1 MKKVVCVLAAWTLSM
16 VSMYA
21 QKGYDDKDFKAGVFM
36 KKMPDG
42 KDSLFN
48 NVKLY
53 DSNKKLEAQ
62 GEARYMDSLGN
73 VTVFRPE
80 DLVFYGFG
88 KKSLVSVSI
97 LADDGSVRRVFAR
110 RVYRIDEDD
119 LALFRVYRTEKKWE
133 LYIGK
138 YGEVLKPVRGADGT
152 DHLSDILLKR
162 NAEAGGDAELADY
175 IPTISGSRHSIS
187 RAVHLIDRQNPNL
200 IPKIRWG
207 VGVGVD
213 LNTPI
218 VEKALVGR
226 HTGTMQVHPTA
237 TVFADFRGSFG
248 VTFHPELTFRRST
261 TMMEDIRITNV
272 EDKVTRKYNFNYAY
286 NRTAIELPL
295 LFRYTPTSLK
305 GKWLPFISAGV
316 MVDFN
321 VQDKCYDYFTYTTEG
336 SKEDSN
342 LSFNSVYE
350 GNKVSASFV
359 VGAGVEYRLST
370 KHSLFFDARYYKQL
384 GGENPSIHD
393 KYSMKVNTVS
403 LNVMVN
409 L

>member
-1 MKKVVCVLAAWTLSM
+1 MKKVVCVLAAWTLSL
-16 VSMYA
+16 VSIYA
-21 QKGYDDKDFKAGVFM
+21 QKGYDDKDFKEGVFM

-42 KDSLFN
+42 KDLLFN

-62 GEARYMDSLGN
+62 SEAKYMDSLGN
-73 VTVFRPE
+73 VTIFRPE
-80 DLVFYGFG
+80 DLVFYGIG

-97 LADDGSVRRVFAR
+97 LADDGSVRCVFAR
-110 RVYRIDEDD
+110 RVYRIEDD
-119 LALFRVYRTEKKWE
+119 DLFLFRVYRTEKNWE

-138 YGEVLKPVRGADGT
+138 YGEVLKPVKAADGT

-162 NAEAGGDAELADY
+162 NEEAGGDAELADY
-175 IPTISGSRHSIS
+175 IPTISGSRYSIS
-187 RAVHLIDRQNPNL
+187 RAIRLIDRQNPNL

-213 LNTPI
+213 LNTPV
-218 VEKALVGR
+218 VEKALVGS
-226 HTGTMQVHPTA
+226 HTGTMQVHPAA
-237 TVFADFRGSFG
+237 TVFADFRGSYG

-261 TMMEDIRITNV
+261 TMMTNIRIT
-272 EDKVTRKYNFNYAY
+272 DVTNNYNFNYAY

-316 MVDFN
+316 MVGFN
-321 VQDKCYDYFTYTTEG
+321 VQDKCYDYFTNTTEG
-336 SKEDSN
+336 SKEDRNS
-342 LSFNSVYE
+342 SFNSVYE
-350 GNKVSASFV
+350 GNMVSASLV
-359 VGAGVEYRLST
+359 AGAGVEYRLST
-370 KHSLFFDARYYKQL
+370 KHSLFFDLRYCHQL
-384 GGENPSIHD
+384 GGGISSIKD
-393 KYSMKVNTVS
+393 KYNMKVNTVS